1 MKIKGWSFKC
11 ENPFFVYFKKHYCP
25 QCNSKL
31 LRQKVSR
38 IINSDSE
45 EAKNYDFS
53 VGDTF
58 YVGDVEFRTRFFHCL
73 QCNKDS
79 ETGCQLIEL
88 LDNSDVVFTIIFCD
102 DDEMYYDP
110 YSNAIYFD
118 VNSGLVL
125 GDGTSVQSAA
135 LGLAHEMGHAAQHL
149 DGMLSGSRH
158 EVENLNLEKYETPIA
173 KELGEPIRSDYF
185 DATGV
190 MSMAN
195 SIHFI
200 TTSSE
205 RRPFWHYL
213 FFWNWGKPKYLT
225 IDHNLD
231 G

>member
-1 MKIKGWSFKC
+1 MCRFINADALVSTGQGILGNNVYAYCHNNSILFVDTSGYTIKLADDATD
-11 ENPFFVYFKKHYCP
+11 E
-25 QCNSKL
+25 
-31 LRQKVSR
+31 QK
-38 IINSDSE
+38 E
-45 EAKNYDFS
+45 EYERAIAY
-53 VGDTF
+53 
-58 YVGDVEFRTRFFHCL
+58 L
-73 QCNKDS
+73 QGS